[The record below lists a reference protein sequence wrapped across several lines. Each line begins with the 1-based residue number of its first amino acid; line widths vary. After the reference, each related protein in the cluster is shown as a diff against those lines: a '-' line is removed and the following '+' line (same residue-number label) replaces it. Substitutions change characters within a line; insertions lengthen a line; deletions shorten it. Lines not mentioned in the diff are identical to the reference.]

1 MSLFGNGLDAAVHKA
16 FTRPV
21 PKSAPAQ
28 MRYLVRQMKGTK
40 AVAQMLRISQRTVER
55 YVKNQIRKPRPDL
68 AARLEREV
76 KKRWQPQIRARAR
89 RRAAT
94 SDGIVIDT
102 RARIGY
108 TAPIGTTDEDRI
120 RHLTVALPPRYAAR
134 LFDAQE
140 QGASEQQLRKITA
153 EGLKE
158 VYFQDDGR
166 RAASS
171 RRSASPTSST
181 WNSTCRRP
189 ERQRGARFRCLRP
202 DGRPCSS
209 GSDCFGRRCQGAG
222 RDGDRLR
229 EGEHPRPFRRFRFA
243 SLVSG
248 VRVWVCGRISS
259 GFLRVRRWGR
269 GGGRVRVFW

>member
-28 MRYLVRQMKGTK
+28 MRYLVRQMQGTK

-166 RAASS
+166 RAGQL
-171 RRSASPTSST
+171 
-181 WNSTCRRP
+181 
-189 ERQRGARFRCLRP
+189 EEVRFT
-202 DGRPCSS
+202 DI
-209 GSDCFGRRCQGAG
+209 
-222 RDGDRLR
+222 
-229 EGEHPRPFRRFRFA
+229 EHLEFD
-243 SLVSG
+243 L
-248 VRVWVCGRISS
+248 
-259 GFLRVRRWGR
+259 
-269 GGGRVRVFW
+269 